1 MSPLDRSS
9 PPEPGAIR
17 PFDFPDVDRRPLANG
32 LELRVA
38 RMTRLPMASAHL
50 FMRAGE
56 GALAEDRAGLA
67 VLAGDALEGG
77 TRRRSGTDLADALEA
92 IGARLSVTT
101 GWEGTTVS
109 LSCLA
114 DRLEEGLSLLAEAVV
129 EPGFPEEEVERT
141 REQQLARI
149 RQRAMDPSSLASD
162 AAERRYYEPGVPYAR
177 PQIGTAASVGPLDR
191 ASLRGYADACW
202 RPSGGGLVL
211 VGDLDPDEMEALATR
226 SFEGWEGPPALVDM
240 FEVRPRTRQR
250 RVWLVDRPG
259 SVQSELRLGHV
270 GTARDDPYY
279 FPLRVLNTLFGGS
292 FTSRLN
298 LNLRE
303 THGYTYGVRSRFSF
317 RSKPGPFQVSTSV
330 GTDVTAPAVQAIV
343 DEAEALVLDGPTEAE
358 VAAARDYIAGVF
370 PLGLETVG
378 QVGWQ
383 ITNAVIH
390 RLPEDYFDTYRDR
403 IRAVG
408 VEQAADAGRRHVR
421 PGELQVVVV
430 GDVDAVRGPLEE
442 LELGPLEVVEPTA

>member
-1 MSPLDRSS
+1 
-9 PPEPGAIR
+9 
-17 PFDFPDVDRRPLANG
+17 
-32 LELRVA
+32 
-38 RMTRLPMASAHL
+38 MASAHL

-114 DRLEEGLSLLAEAVV
+114 DRLEQGLSLLAEAVV

-177 PQIGTAASVGPLDR
+177 PQIGTAASVEALDR
-191 ASLRGYADACW
+191 ESLRGYADACW

-226 SFEGWEGPPALVDM
+226 SFQGWEGSPALVDM
-240 FEVRPRTRQR
+240 FEVQPRTRQR
-250 RVWLVDRPG
+250 RIWLVDRPG

-270 GTARDDPYY
+270 GAARNDPYY
-279 FPLRVLNTLFGGS
+279 FPLRVLNALFGGS

-390 RLPEDYFDTYRDR
+390 RLPEDYFDTYRER

-408 VEQAADAGRRHVR
+408 VEQSADAARRRVR

-430 GDVDAVRGPLEE
+430 GDAETIRGPLQE